1 MRKIKHIGLL
11 VIVILILV
19 VGYKKTVNIIKEK
32 VKVSIKKVIE
42 INKEETNELLKE
54 LISKEEKRVND
65 SLKNETIILKTN
77 EEKVLVDCSL
87 FEKEFD
93 LGELNSEVPMKF
105 SLENKN
111 KKVQIKIMNKILDE
125 EIEIKIKNLEF

>member
-54 LISKEEKRVND
+54 LISK
-65 SLKNETIILKTN
+65 
-77 EEKVLVDCSL
+77 
-87 FEKEFD
+87 
-93 LGELNSEVPMKF
+93 
-105 SLENKN
+105 
-111 KKVQIKIMNKILDE
+111 
-125 EIEIKIKNLEF
+125 

>member
-54 LISKEEKRVND
+54 LISKKKG
-65 SLKNETIILKTN
+65 LMIL
-77 EEKVLVDCSL
+77 
-87 FEKEFD
+87 
-93 LGELNSEVPMKF
+93 
-105 SLENKN
+105 
-111 KKVQIKIMNKILDE
+111 
-125 EIEIKIKNLEF
+125 